1 MCVCLCVSKELR
13 GKSPNEGENTPT
25 DSTDLLTT
33 LTPGLLHG
41 RSLWLPE
48 KRRDVEEPQGVVLVQ
63 AEEMSAVRTPVAAE
77 QVRTFAHQMEDTLL
91 PARWALLDV
100 HVGQVLGL
108 GIRRLPHG
116 ACQRS
121 RKRFAPSLGRRGR
134 ICGRSRVK
142 RSLSSALEWG
152 GTASPG
158 QRLRDRVP
166 VLRNILDKRCPAKTK
181 VSTGV
186 RQRCS

>member
-1 MCVCLCVSKELR
+1 MKEPQR
-13 GKSPNEGENTPT
+13 GENTPT

-41 RSLWLPE
+41 RSLWPPE

-63 AEEMSAVRTPVAAE
+63 AEEMSAVRTPVAPE

-91 PARWALLDV
+91 PARWAILDV

-116 ACQRS
+116 ACQPS
-121 RKRFAPSLGRRGR
+121 RRRFVPSLGRRGQM
-134 ICGRSRVK
+134 CGRSRVK
-142 RSLSSALEWG
+142 RSLSSALG
-152 GTASPG
+152 GY
-158 QRLRDRVP
+158 
-166 VLRNILDKRCPAKTK
+166 KRSRRAWTSS
-181 VSTGV
+181 VV
-186 RQRCS
+186 HRY